1 MTDRYLEFKSAH
13 EHGIVKVVANRGI
26 AWQVQDDEGNLFL
39 VQKKLVVR
47 GPWEETEEAEEATA
61 EPQPTSSLA
70 SQLEAAAAP
79 QPAPTP
85 KADSANLITLKQ
97 LCFDLDI
104 EPRIARRRL
113 RNSPFGKVGIGSRWE
128 WEAGSP
134 TLGQVTA
141 IILGTPPTKAE

>member
-1 MTDRYLEFKSAH
+1 MTDRYIEFKSAH
-13 EHGIVKVVANRGI
+13 EHGIVKIVANRGI

-47 GPWEETEEAEEATA
+47 GPWEEETED
-61 EPQPTSSLA
+61 EPAPAPTPSLA

-79 QPAPTP
+79 KPAPAP
-85 KADSANLITLKQ
+85 KADNPVTLKQ

-113 RNSPFGKVGIGSRWE
+113 RNSSFGKVGIGSRWE
-128 WEAGSP
+128 WEAGSA

-141 IILGTPPTKAE
+141 IIQGTKAE

>member
-47 GPWEETEEAEEATA
+47 GPWEETEDEPA
-61 EPQPTSSLA
+61 EPQPTSSLV

-79 QPAPTP
+79 KPAPTP
-85 KADSANLITLKQ
+85 KADTANLVTLKQ

-113 RNSPFGKVGIGSRWE
+113 RNSTFGKVGIGSRWE
-128 WEAGSP
+128 WEAGSA

-141 IILGTPPTKAE
+141 IIQGTKAE

>member
-13 EHGIVKVVANRGI
+13 EQGIVKVVANRGI

-47 GPWEETEEAEEATA
+47 GPWEEEETEEATA
-61 EPQPTSSLA
+61 EPLPTPSLA

-79 QPAPTP
+79 KPAPAP
-85 KADSANLITLKQ
+85 KADSVTLKQ
-97 LCFDLDI
+97 LCFDLDV

-128 WEAGSP
+128 WEAGSA

-141 IILGTPPTKAE
+141 IILGSAPAKAK

>member
-1 MTDRYLEFKSAH
+1 MADRYLEFKSAH
-13 EHGIVKVVANRGI
+13 GQGIVKIVANRGI

-47 GPWEETEEAEEATA
+47 GPWEEETED
-61 EPQPTSSLA
+61 EPAPAPTSSLA
-70 SQLEAAAAP
+70 GQLEAAAAP
-79 QPAPTP
+79 KPAP
-85 KADSANLITLKQ
+85 KADNANPVTLKQ

-113 RNSPFGKVGIGSRWE
+113 RNSSFGKVGIGSRWE
-128 WEAGSP
+128 WEAGSA

-141 IILGTPPTKAE
+141 IIQGTAPAKAE

>member
-13 EHGIVKVVANRGI
+13 EQGIVKVVANRGI

-47 GPWEETEEAEEATA
+47 GPWEETEEATA
-61 EPQPTSSLA
+61 EPLPTPSLA
-70 SQLEAAAAP
+70 SQLEAAAPKA
-79 QPAPTP
+79 ASTP
-85 KADSANLITLKQ
+85 KADGANLITLKQ

-141 IILGTPPTKAE
+141 IILGTAPTKAE